1 MQEAV
6 PQGQGGMA
14 AIMGGDREAVLSL
27 CEAARQDDVLE
38 PANFNAPGQ
47 VVISGSSGA
56 VARAIELAP
65 ERRLK
70 AVALKVSAPFHC
82 SLMAPAAKRMERALA
97 ELPFGAFAFPVV
109 ANVTAE
115 ANSDGEGARALLVQ
129 QVDSPVLWEQSV
141 VRIADSGVT
150 HALEIGPGKV
160 LAGLVKRIDK
170 RVSVS
175 PVSDLETL
183 EALDTLLNASA

>member
-27 CEAARQDDVLE
+27 CEAARQNDVLE

-97 ELPFGAFAFPVV
+97 EYREGVERFCTTRQVPYFPARTDQPF
-109 ANVTAE
+109 E
-115 ANSDGEGARALLVQ
+115 ELV
-129 QVDSPVLWEQSV
+129 
-141 VRIADSGVT
+141 
-150 HALEIGPGKV
+150 LELFRKGGF
-160 LAGLVKRIDK
+160 LR
-170 RVSVS
+170 
-175 PVSDLETL
+175 
-183 EALDTLLNASA
+183 